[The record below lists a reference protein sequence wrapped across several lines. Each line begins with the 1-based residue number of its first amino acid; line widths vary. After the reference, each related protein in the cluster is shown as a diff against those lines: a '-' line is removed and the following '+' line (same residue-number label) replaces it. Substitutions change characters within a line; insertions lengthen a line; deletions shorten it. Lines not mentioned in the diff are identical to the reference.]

1 MVKCWDARVNPG
13 EDGSRAAFLS
23 LDHGA
28 PVEALLYFP
37 SGNILVS
44 AGGSYM
50 KVWDVLGGGA
60 GSDNLLHTSQHHL
73 KAITSLC
80 LDGSA
85 SRLLTGS
92 LDCHVK
98 VLDVATYNVTYALK
112 YASPVLGVALLPTVI
127 LFAIAKFDVVV
138 NIVTRAIQ
146 VAGGSQSFALR
157 HLFDL
162 FDITVLAITLALYK
176 MLGPSGTELIET
188 CDSIAEFRWNAR
200 AVRKT
205 LACEDAATS
214 LRDLYLALFF
224 LNLTTLALPIMRY
237 RFATPA
243 EK

>member
-1 MVKCWDARVNPG
+1 MPML
-13 EDGSRAAFLS
+13 GS
-23 LDHGA
+23 
-28 PVEALLYFP
+28 
-37 SGNILVS
+37 
-44 AGGSYM
+44 
-50 KVWDVLGGGA
+50 
-60 GSDNLLHTSQHHL
+60 HL
-73 KAITSLC
+73 AITSSIAMLYAT
-80 LDGSA
+80 L
-85 SRLLTGS
+85 RLVDYS
-92 LDCHVK
+92 
-98 VLDVATYNVTYALK
+98 VLKWTTADFPESDFPKKQFLMDYLRWKADE
-112 YASPVLGVALLPTVI
+112 PVLGVALLPTVI

-176 MLGPSGTELIET
+176 MLGPSGHRVDRDVRLDCRVPLE
-188 CDSIAEFRWNAR
+188 RAR
-200 AVRKT
+200 SPQNPRVRGRS
-205 LACEDAATS
+205 DF

>member
-1 MVKCWDARVNPG
+1 MPML
-13 EDGSRAAFLS
+13 GS
-23 LDHGA
+23 
-28 PVEALLYFP
+28 
-37 SGNILVS
+37 
-44 AGGSYM
+44 
-50 KVWDVLGGGA
+50 
-60 GSDNLLHTSQHHL
+60 HL
-73 KAITSLC
+73 AITSSIAMLYAT
-80 LDGSA
+80 L
-85 SRLLTGS
+85 RLVDYS
-92 LDCHVK
+92 
-98 VLDVATYNVTYALK
+98 VLKWTTADFPESDFPKKQFLMDYLRWKADE
-112 YASPVLGVALLPTVI
+112 PVLGVALLPTVI